1 MTFDTDGSAYLFS
14 QDDATGQ
21 FPNNP
26 GHRSPKKKNRI
37 RLESTEE
44 EDGTSRSR
52 TPSPSSSWPS
62 PPHEVIVR
70 QISQGV
76 EDINWRHREMA
87 AADTTAEKKNMTESD
102 VLSFDPATP
111 IAISDEVP
119 TAPASPADVDAAA
132 GSPGCNAEKLQAR
145 STSPR
150 SGSDSGDPDK
160 SLKRKLADRGT
171 SHGPENGDAVKATDD
186 SEISNRAR
194 DEDDNPRA
202 KKRPTPPR
210 TPEPANALDGEKRP
224 TPPATPPLDS
234 DDLPKLS
241 EPSTRPRDDSD
252 KDANSR
258 QTKKPSPPPEQTLR
272 EEPPTTTPKLV
283 RSVWNLYRIQILT

>member
-1 MTFDTDGSAYLFS
+1 
-14 QDDATGQ
+14 
-21 FPNNP
+21 
-26 GHRSPKKKNRI
+26 
-37 RLESTEE
+37 
-44 EDGTSRSR
+44 
-52 TPSPSSSWPS
+52 
-62 PPHEVIVR
+62 
-70 QISQGV
+70 
-76 EDINWRHREMA
+76 MA
-87 AADTTAEKKNMTESD
+87 AAAAAAAENNNTIESD
-102 VLSFDPATP
+102 VLVFDPATP

-132 GSPGCNAEKLQAR
+132 VSPEYNVEKLQAR

-186 SEISNRAR
+186 SETLKHAR

-210 TPEPANALDGEKRP
+210 TPEPINALDGQKRP
-224 TPPATPPLDS
+224 TPPATPPSDS
-234 DDLPKLS
+234 DDLSKLA

-252 KDANSR
+252 NDAIPR
-258 QTKKPSPPPEQTLR
+258 QTKKPSPPPEQTPR
-272 EEPPTTTPKLV
+272 EEPRTTTPKLV
-283 RSVWNLYRIQILT
+283 RNVWDLVIRYNISLESLIPGRFHGIRGHIITIRVRKGAEYLWR